1 MKSNKH
7 SSLFQVAL
15 ICCKCVPNP
24 LHERHL
30 LLLVGYKSIL
40 CILSRRKYIV
50 GPSTN
55 AFFSFLGEKYVV
67 GRVQIHLLHFQQKR
81 NTLLHTWYLSRT
93 PRIYSCK
100 FFLAGVNFYRFNSK
114 NWHFRQILREKVA
127 FFIDLTR
134 KIGNLLCI
142 LS

>member
-1 MKSNKH
+1 MMKSNKH
-7 SSLFQVAL
+7 SSVFQVAL
-15 ICCKCVPNP
+15 ICCKCVPNS

-81 NTLLHTWYLSRT
+81 NTLLVQEQIHLLYFQERNTLLVGYKWSGCF
-93 PRIYSCK
+93 PVS
-100 FFLAGVNFYRFNSK
+100 LARGG
-114 NWHFRQILREKVA
+114 
-127 FFIDLTR
+127 LTAVGR
-134 KIGNLLCI
+134 PIHWL
-142 LS
+142 